1 MASLSKRDLEDLKP
15 AVDETL
21 RQVLGF
27 SDSAVVTAALNCVA
41 KGMSKS
47 KAVDMLTPLLEDSA
61 PKFVESLFTTISR
74 KQAEIKTRKRSA
86 LKDDEFGKPKRKK
99 FSHFSEEDDI
109 GLSSTVEDPGASQL
123 SSAQIKSMMDSARQQ
138 IIARKTQLRNVNGS
152 NSSVPAARAAPTH
165 TPSVSETQALVND
178 AMQKVQRAAEI
189 QARIKASMELTGLG
203 AQLSAVPAAKETE
216 AKAVP
221 MAATATGP
229 TDLILDDL
237 GRTVDARGRVIQL
250 PKFVPTIKANIR
262 AKRREEF
269 KATQQE
275 KPQDI
280 NLNSSRFFD
289 PRLSVPEQRTK
300 KTFKF
305 FEQGK
310 FERIAQRIR
319 AKSQLEKLQNEIAQA
334 AKKTGISSATK
345 LALITPKKV
354 TSGTETP
361 NVEWWDSVIL
371 KTESYTDLYRDGPQ
385 TSSGKGMSD
394 RLTGITHLVEHPI
407 QMRPP
412 AESTKPVEIP
422 IYLTKKERKKLRR
435 QRRREAQREMSEKI
449 RLGLEPPPEPKV
461 RMANLM
467 RVLGTEA
474 VQDPTKVEA
483 HVRAQMEKRQKTH
496 EEANAARKLTD
507 EQRKEKKMRKI
518 KEDTSLGVNVA
529 LYRVKDLRN
538 PARKFKVEAN
548 CNQLHMTG
556 MVVLHKDVNVVVV
569 EGGPKQQKKFQRLML
584 HRIKWDDDAK
594 KDDDDDEDSDEE
606 GETKSKKC
614 VLVWEG
620 MTKERHFGEIRFKQ
634 CPTESIAREL
644 FKKHNVEHYWDLC
657 HSQAILENADS

>member
-21 RQVLGF
+21 RQVL
-27 SDSAVVTAALNCVA
+27 
-41 KGMSKS
+41 
-47 KAVDMLTPLLEDSA
+47 DMLTPLLEDSA

-189 QARIKASMELTGLG
+189 QARIKASME
-203 AQLSAVPAAKETE
+203 
-216 AKAVP
+216 
-221 MAATATGP
+221 ATGP

-569 EGGPKQQKKFQRLML
+569 EG
-584 HRIKWDDDAK
+584 
-594 KDDDDDEDSDEE
+594 DDDEDSDEE